1 MDPKTQ
7 QGHARQNVR
16 TALIIGAVA
25 LALFVFTLWHGL

>member
-7 QGHARQNVR
+7 YGLARKNVR
-16 TALIIGAVA
+16 TALIMGAVA